1 MWIDELEVVPCQ
13 DAVVPGRR
21 FGFWW
26 VHDEL
31 RLGIFVKAAYRVGL
45 LALFGGRLRLHLG
58 QQQEGLQVGSLWV
71 MALGRAA
78 RLVQQLAHV
87 GLDVSHAE
95 QLEEGL
101 RDGQVH
107 QPVVLDALGQED
119 TQEVEELG
127 DSLQLLTVLRERSRE
142 QTTGALHVKTRRLQT
157 ATQVHLKHGNRT
169 QLSLLMCF
177 RRN

>member
-1 MWIDELEVVPCQ
+1 MRVDELEVVPCQ

-26 VHDEL
+26 VHNEL
-31 RLGIFVKAAYRVGL
+31 RLRVLVEAAHRVGL
-45 LALFGGRLRLHLG
+45 LALLGGRLRLHLG
-58 QQQEGLQVGSLWV
+58 QQQEGLHVGSLGV
-71 MALGRAA
+71 VTLRRTA

-107 QPVVLDALGQED
+107 QPVVLDALGQENA
-119 TQEVEELG
+119 EKMEELG
-127 DSLQLLTVLRERSRE
+127 DSLQLLAVLRERSRE
-142 QTTGALHVKTRRLQT
+142 QTAGTLHIETRRLQT
-157 ATQVHLKHGNRT
+157 TTQVHLKP
-169 QLSLLMCF
+169 
-177 RRN
+177 RNTGHSSVY